1 MPRDN
6 RKENQF
12 FRGWEN
18 PAEFLAG
25 EILPRLASW
34 YREAA
39 RSLPWRSDPTPYHVW
54 ISEIMLQQTRVEA
67 VKPYYERFLLELPDV
82 EALAVCQEDR
92 LMKLWEGLGYY
103 SRARNLQK
111 AARMISGSYDG
122 RLPDTKKELLALPG
136 IGPYTA
142 GAILSIAYG
151 KPAAAVDGNVLRVF
165 ARLFSSEADI
175 SEPEVKAETERV
187 LTGAMEAVSV
197 LLPPGTVTQSLMEL
211 GAIVCVPNGEP
222 HCMICP
228 VREQCTALE
237 RGLCGVLPV
246 KKKKAERRV
255 VEKTVLIIFMDGKLL
270 IRKRPEKGLL
280 AGLYE
285 LPNYDSYLGK
295 DEVRERLEKAGLKV
309 LEIREAEIAKH
320 IFTHV
325 EWHMKG
331 YVIEAEDAPAETL
344 AEIENEGR
352 QGGDVPGGFLAVT
365 KEELRRDYSIPGA
378 FSAYKHYM

>member
-25 EILPRLASW
+25 EILPPLASW

-82 EALAVCQEDR
+82 EALAECQEDR
-92 LMKLWEGLGYY
+92 LLKLWEGLGYY
-103 SRARNLQK
+103 SRAGNLQK
-111 AARMISGSYDG
+111 AARILAGSYAC
-122 RLPDTKKELLALPG
+122 RLPETKKELLALPG

-151 KPAAAVDGNVLRVF
+151 KSAAAVDGNVLRVF
-165 ARLFSSEADI
+165 ARLFGSEADI
-175 SEPEVKAETERV
+175 SEPQVKAEADRV
-187 LTGAMEAVSV
+187 LTGAMESLSPVI
-197 LLPPGTVTQSLMEL
+197 PPGTVTQSLMEL
-211 GAIVCVPNGEP
+211 GALVCVPNGEP

-228 VREQCTALE
+228 VRERCTAQE
-237 RGLCGVLPV
+237 RGLCDSLPQ
-246 KKKKAERRV
+246 KKKKAERKV
-255 VEKTVLIIFMDGKLL
+255 CEKTVLIIFRDGKLL
-270 IRKRPEKGLL
+270 IRKRPAKGLL

-285 LPNYDSYLGK
+285 FPNFDSYLGEE
-295 DEVRERLEKAGLKV
+295 EVRERLRGMGLKV
-309 LEIREAEIAKH
+309 LKIREAENAKH

-325 EWHMKG
+325 EWHMKA
-331 YVIEAEDAPAETL
+331 YVIEAENTSASPA
-344 AEIENEGR
+344 AIEYSSGGR
-352 QGGDVPGGFLAVT
+352 GKVSGSLLAVT
-365 KEELRRDYSIPGA
+365 AEEIRDGYSIPGA
-378 FSAYKHYM
+378 FSAYKRYYM